1 FIQIAEE
8 SELILP
14 MGNWIIDKVCSDLG
28 RWPKSN
34 GRSPMVTINLAARQ
48 LAVDTL
54 VPTVVSA
61 LQRNNLHPT
70 RVGFEITE
78 SMEIRDLDAAGINLE
93 RLAELG
99 CRIAIDDFGIGHAT
113 LDYIRQFS
121 MANALKIDRSFVAG
135 LGSSKEDTA
144 IVNASIALAESL
156 GLQVIAEG
164 VENVDQ
170 LTMLQDMGCRYA
182 QGFGLSHP
190 IPFDDVLELWAKSRL
205 YEPLRL

>member
-1 FIQIAEE
+1 
-8 SELILP
+8 
-14 MGNWIIDKVCSDLG
+14 
-28 RWPKSN
+28 
-34 GRSPMVTINLAARQ
+34 
-48 LAVDTL
+48 VDTL

-61 LQRNNLHPT
+61 LQRNGLHPT

-78 SMEIRDLDAAGINLE
+78 SMEIRDLDAAGVNLN
-93 RLAELG
+93 RLSELG

-135 LGSSKEDTA
+135 LGNSQEDTA

-164 VENVDQ
+164 VENVEQ
-170 LTMLQDMGCRYA
+170 LTALQELGCRYA
-182 QGFGLSHP
+182 QGFGLAKP
-190 IPFDDVLELWAKSRL
+190 MPLPEVLELWNRSKL
-205 YEPLRL
+205 YEPIRL